1 MALTGSRLS
10 PPSSF
15 AGGSGSL
22 PKRGCGPR
30 AAQEL
35 GNSYKSNFGTS
46 AAAANAAAAADGVAA
61 NAPLVGTTKGVE
73 AVVVGVVYK
82 RVVARVI
89 ERFSWIR
96 SGENVSLYADVRA
109 LMNYVKI
116 SHGSVFRRVV
126 LSALLE
132 STQKIVKV
140 EAM

>member
-1 MALTGSRLS
+1 MALTAMRQSLLPLS
-10 PPSSF
+10 E
-15 AGGSGSL
+15 GSGSL

-30 AAQEL
+30 AAKEL
-35 GNSYKSNFGTS
+35 GSSYKSNFGTAAS
-46 AAAANAAAAADGVAA
+46 AE

-82 RVVARVI
+82 RIVGRVI

-116 SHGSVFRRVV
+116 SHGGVFRWVV

-140 EAM
+140 DAM

>member
-1 MALTGSRLS
+1 MALTGLRQFLS
-10 PPSSF
+10 
-15 AGGSGSL
+15 GGSGSL

-35 GNSYKSNFGTS
+35 GNSYKSNFGTNPAS
-46 AAAANAAAAADGVAA
+46 AE

-82 RVVARVI
+82 RIVVRVI
-89 ERFSWIR
+89 DRFSWIR
-96 SGENVSLYADVRA
+96 SGESVSLYADVRA

-140 EAM
+140 DAV

>member
-1 MALTGSRLS
+1 M
-10 PPSSF
+10 
-15 AGGSGSL
+15 
-22 PKRGCGPR
+22 
-30 AAQEL
+30 

-46 AAAANAAAAADGVAA
+46 AAAANAAAADGVGA

-140 EAM
+140 DAM

>member
-1 MALTGSRLS
+1 MALTGLRLFLS
-10 PPSSF
+10 
-15 AGGSGSL
+15 GGSGSL

-46 AAAANAAAAADGVAA
+46 VSAE

-73 AVVVGVVYK
+73 AVVVGVMYK
-82 RVVARVI
+82 RIVSRVI
-89 ERFSWIR
+89 DRFSWIR

-140 EAM
+140 DAM

>member
-1 MALTGSRLS
+1 MMYGAHGVAAIFF
-10 PPSSF
+10 P
-15 AGGSGSL
+15 GGSGSL

-46 AAAANAAAAADGVAA
+46 ASAENPIG
-61 NAPLVGTTKGVE
+61 VGTTKGVE
-73 AVVVGVVYK
+73 AIVVGVVYK
-82 RVVARVI
+82 RIVARVI
-89 ERFSWIR
+89 DRFSWIR

-140 EAM
+140 DAV